1 MKAVITGMD
10 FAETS
15 NGDVKLLEINTNISL
30 VSPHTSFFDFDEL
43 MSFCNQNLLTKLT
56 FIYTESNV
64 DSKFK
69 ETLTTKCANNN
80 ITLTLTSVAFNAI
93 TVPNIEDSED
103 TLILRHSFDV
113 TAIIDDTYS
122 RDKHELTK
130 LFVESNNQDSI
141 VPTYINSSIVGE
153 YDTLE
158 NSPNSSQ
165 FPDFIV
171 KKRYPD
177 LVKDVYPK
185 FFKTSNESDISE
197 LKITYSGDYVLQN
210 FVSDTNNMTASG
222 KLTFIRSFAMF
233 YGGNLNQLNLGSYRF
248 SNLAPVSSNL
258 LFKDGSTIEVTNDSK
273 MEFTNNANPQS
284 MPGFPQ
290 GVLVQKL
297 NPTTNEF
304 EPTDIASIEIGD
316 TLKTIELAG
325 IASEDPFGWSTTG
338 ATLPFATTYDTS
350 VVSEKYET
358 PMADFLALVHFS
370 ETTSIRMG
378 INQTLIVYD
387 SETNIT
393 SFKFAKNLKIGD
405 KAFVDIN
412 NTLDDIVGIE
422 YVYFSGNVYDVT
434 LATDHIFLTYLEGAT
449 IPSTYVSLLTH
460 NKPKAPQ
467 Q

>member
-1 MKAVITGMD
+1 MKALITGID
-10 FAETS
+10 FVETS
-15 NGDVKLLEINTNISL
+15 NGDVKLLEINTNIAL
-30 VSPHTSFFDFDEL
+30 VSPHTSFFDFDGL
-43 MSFCNQNLLTKLT
+43 ISFCNQNSITKLI

-64 DSKFK
+64 DSNFR
-69 ETLTTKCANNN
+69 ETLTTKCSENN

-93 TVPNIEDSED
+93 TVPNIEDAED

-122 RDKHELTK
+122 RDKHELSK
-130 LFVESNNQDSI
+130 LFIESGNQSSI
-141 VPTYINSSIVGE
+141 VPTYVNSIVGE
-153 YDTLE
+153 YNSLE
-158 NSPNSSQ
+158 NSPNDSQ
-165 FPDFIV
+165 YPDFIV

-185 FFKTSNESDISE
+185 FFKTSSESDITD
-197 LKITYSGDYVLQN
+197 LKTTYSGDYVLQN
-210 FVSDTNNMTASG
+210 FIVDSNNITTSG

-233 YGGNLNQLNLGSYRF
+233 YGGTLSQLNLGSYRF

-258 LFKDGSTIEVTNDSK
+258 TFVDGSTIEVTNDSK

-290 GVLVQKL
+290 GVKVQKL
-297 NPTTNEF
+297 NTSTNEF
-304 EPTDIASIEIGD
+304 EPTNIEDIQIGD
-316 TLKTIELAG
+316 TLKTVELAG
-325 IASEDPFGWSTTG
+325 IVSEDPFGWSTTG

-350 VVSEKYET
+350 VVSAKYQT
-358 PMADFLALVHFS
+358 PMSDFLALVHFS

-387 SETNIT
+387 SETDTT

-405 KAFVDIN
+405 RAFVDIN
-412 NTLDDIVGIE
+412 NTLDDIIGIE

-434 LATDHIFLTYLEGAT
+434 LATDHVFLTYLEGAT

-460 NKPKAPQ
+460 NKPKTPQ
-467 Q
+467 A